1 MLADEH
7 PEMGVRGPG
16 AYGGSPVMLHV
27 YLEAGD
33 EVVERAVAAG
43 AEVVRPLQDQ
53 FYGDRTCLFTDPFGH
68 SWNVATHIEDVAPEE
83 LARRAAECGKGG
95 DS

>member
-27 YLEAGD
+27 YLEAVD